1 MKIHVETKPNI
12 QEVEVIVV
20 CKEKNKEVDR
30 ILSILNIME
39 ERLRVRKNQ
48 ENFFVQLVDI
58 LYIDTVDKKV
68 FVYTKEQVY
77 ETDLKLYELEDR
89 FEFFRISKSCVVN
102 LNQIHSLQAESHRRI
117 KIMMSNSEKIIVSR
131 QYAKELKNLLG
142 VK

>member
-1 MKIHVETKPNI
+1 M
-12 QEVEVIVV
+12 
-20 CKEKNKEVDR
+20 
-30 ILSILNIME
+30 ILL
-39 ERLRVRKNQ
+39 LQ
-48 ENFFVQLVDI
+48 GTLVS
-58 LYIDTVDKKV
+58 YK
-68 FVYTKEQVY
+68 QVY

>member
-68 FVYTKEQVY
+68 FVYTKETNY
-77 ETDLKLYELEDR
+77 EVVKEKL
-89 FEFFRISKSCVVN
+89 V
-102 LNQIHSLQAESHRRI
+102 
-117 KIMMSNSEKIIVSR
+117 
-131 QYAKELKNLLG
+131 
-142 VK
+142 

>member
-30 ILSILNIME
+30 ILSMLNILE

-102 LNQIHSLQAESHRRI
+102 LNQIQSLQAESHRRI